1 MKLNKLIYLC
11 GAFAATVSLVSCE
24 DFLDREP
31 ISDVTPEEYYQTEEQ
46 IQAAVNKLYEI
57 LPGHSGSYGVF
68 GQDVDTDNQTYT
80 IPGTRFSRDLWKVSM
95 TGGSWAW
102 EDIRN
107 INYTLSTV
115 LENQEK
121 GLVKGNET
129 KIKHYI
135 GELHFLRAF
144 SYFKMLR
151 AFGDLP
157 IIKEPLPVDEGILID
172 ANKRSPRNE
181 VARFILND
189 LDKALEN
196 MTDGLFAYRN
206 RLSLDAVTL
215 FKSRVALFEASWLKN
230 FKGTA
235 FVPNGEGWPG
245 KQKEYNTD
253 YEYPLGSI
261 DDEIM
266 YFYDIA
272 AKCSEEV
279 AEKYKDKLTVNTG
292 VVPQSESDVNPYF
305 YMFGAVD
312 MSSYPDILLWRQ
324 YGLDLK
330 LTHYV
335 EVSIQQSNGDIGLTR
350 NFVESFIMADGK
362 PIYASHDGFKYDDT
376 TIGNVRTNTDPRLH
390 IFLKEPNQ
398 KNAFK
403 NMDGSETHMVEI
415 EPYPNILTSSKTY
428 PTGYALRKGG
438 TFDRKLCENGLSY
451 NGCIVFRATEA
462 LLNYMEAQY
471 ELTGNLY
478 SGHILEYWK
487 AVRKAAGF
495 HGNAINPEVTIN
507 ATVMTN
513 EKGDWGSYTAGAQLT
528 DPILYNIRR
537 ERRCEFIGE
546 DMRYNDLI
554 RWRAM
559 DDMLSKKFIPEGCNF
574 WDELYKV
581 ANKDE
586 NGAEIEYRYTG
597 SEGSNISD
605 PSFKYLR
612 PYSVMKDNNPV
623 YDGYTWA
630 KANYLSP
637 LPIREIELLSPDENV
652 ETSVLYQNPY
662 WPTTINGT
670 AIE

>member
-478 SGHILEYWK
+478 SGHILEYLK

-546 DMRYNDLI
+546 DMRHMDLA
-554 RWRAM
+554 RWRSYDQLISEPVHIEGIHFWGTPMQEWYEA
-559 DDMLSKKFIPEGCNF
+559 DDLK
-574 WDELYKV
+574 
-581 ANKDE
+581 
-586 NGAEIEYRYTG
+586 
-597 SEGSNISD
+597 
-605 PSFKYLR
+605 
-612 PYSVMKDNNPV
+612 
-623 YDGYTWA
+623 YDGTADATISSPERSEYIRPHEKNLTSGNPYKDGLTWRMGH
-630 KANYLSP
+630 YLEP
-637 LPIREIELLSPDENV
+637 LPIRQFLLTADDHATIKLSP
-652 ETSVLYQNPY
+652 LYQNPY
-662 WPTTINGT
+662 WPMQ
-670 AIE
+670 ADMPAEK

>member
-215 FKSRVALFEASWLKN
+215 FKSRVALFEA
-230 FKGTA
+230 
-235 FVPNGEGWPG
+235 
-245 KQKEYNTD
+245 
-253 YEYPLGSI
+253 GS
-261 DDEIM
+261 
-266 YFYDIA
+266 
-272 AKCSEEV
+272 
-279 AEKYKDKLTVNTG
+279 
-292 VVPQSESDVNPYF
+292 
-305 YMFGAVD
+305 
-312 MSSYPDILLWRQ
+312 
-324 YGLDLK
+324 
-330 LTHYV
+330 
-335 EVSIQQSNGDIGLTR
+335 
-350 NFVESFIMADGK
+350 
-362 PIYASHDGFKYDDT
+362 
-376 TIGNVRTNTDPRLH
+376 
-390 IFLKEPNQ
+390 
-398 KNAFK
+398 
-403 NMDGSETHMVEI
+403 
-415 EPYPNILTSSKTY
+415 
-428 PTGYALRKGG
+428 
-438 TFDRKLCENGLSY
+438 
-451 NGCIVFRATEA
+451 
-462 LLNYMEAQY
+462 
-471 ELTGNLY
+471 
-478 SGHILEYWK
+478 
-487 AVRKAAGF
+487 
-495 HGNAINPEVTIN
+495 
-507 ATVMTN
+507 
-513 EKGDWGSYTAGAQLT
+513 
-528 DPILYNIRR
+528 R
-537 ERRCEFIGE
+537 ER
-546 DMRYNDLI
+546 
-554 RWRAM
+554 
-559 DDMLSKKFIPEGCNF
+559 
-574 WDELYKV
+574 
-581 ANKDE
+581 
-586 NGAEIEYRYTG
+586 
-597 SEGSNISD
+597 
-605 PSFKYLR
+605 
-612 PYSVMKDNNPV
+612 
-623 YDGYTWA
+623 
-630 KANYLSP
+630 
-637 LPIREIELLSPDENV
+637 
-652 ETSVLYQNPY
+652 
-662 WPTTINGT
+662 
-670 AIE
+670 